1 MQKSLKKK
9 KKSITIDDL
18 ARMVQ
23 IGFNE
28 TAKQKDMD
36 KRFKSVDEHFKL
48 VDERFDSVEER
59 LARIENILI
68 LDHRRRIERLEG
80 EMKELKEIFAVK

>member
-1 MQKSLKKK
+1 MQKPLKKK
-9 KKSITIDDL
+9 KKNITIDDL

-36 KRFKSVDEHFKL
+36 KHFNSVDEHFNS
-48 VDERFDSVEER
+48 VDKRFNFIEER
-59 LARIENILI
+59 LARI
-68 LDHRRRIERLEG
+68 
-80 EMKELKEIFAVK
+80 

>member
-1 MQKSLKKK
+1 MQKLLKKK

-36 KRFKSVDEHFKL
+36 KRFKLVDKNFEL
-48 VDERFDSVEER
+48 VDERFDSIEER

-68 LDHRRRIERLEG
+68 LDHRHRIERLEG

>member
-1 MQKSLKKK
+1 MQKPLKKK

-36 KRFKSVDEHFKL
+36 KRFKSVDK
-48 VDERFDSVEER
+48 RFDSIEER
-59 LARIENILI
+59 LGRIENILI
-68 LDHRRRIERLEG
+68 IDHRHRIERLEG
-80 EMKELKEIFAVK
+80 EMKELKEIFVVK

>member
-1 MQKSLKKK
+1 MQKPLKKK

-36 KRFKSVDEHFKL
+36 NVLSQ
-48 VDERFDSVEER
+48 
-59 LARIENILI
+59 
-68 LDHRRRIERLEG
+68 
-80 EMKELKEIFAVK
+80 